1 MQDVTHLS
9 SPNPDLGTRV
19 ATSTVTA
26 PERTFAYLWARSGAP
41 ALVGYEASLLVT
53 LARSDVA
60 MYEQLTV
67 VDLDDPEAVL
77 DAVKVIQNWRR
88 DVAAGTTSVSFGP
101 HARPRAEVGPVGM
114 TPLADA
120 A

>member
-1 MQDVTHLS
+1 
-9 SPNPDLGTRV
+9 V
-19 ATSTVTA
+19 ATPTVTA
-26 PERTFAYLWARSGAP
+26 PERTFADLWARSGAP
-41 ALVGYEASLLVT
+41 AVVGYEASLLVT
-53 LARSDVA
+53 LARTNVA

-88 DVAAGTTSVSFGP
+88 DVAAGTASVSFGP
-101 HARPRAEVGPVGM
+101 RDRPRAEVGPLGVA
-114 TPLADA
+114 PLEDA